1 MRPAASPLIAAPAA
15 GIFVGIILGVRRE
28 GDLAGGHFWL
38 GLALLLGGSWHVQSS
53 PLAALER
60 SFTWTGEALLS
71 YSLSALSLCGFL
83 AAAFAWYNNTAYPSE
98 LFGPTGPEAS
108 QAQSFSFLARDQRL
122 GGAPTGALGP
132 TSLGKYFMRAP
143 SGELIFGGESM
154 RFWTMQSAWAEP
166 LRASFGLDPLKLE
179 NDVQAWQER
188 RAGEYMAHAPLGSL
202 NSVGGVATEVNAVNF
217 VSPRSWLTCSH
228 WFLAFFVLV
237 GHWWHGG
244 RARIAATNAERGI
257 SRQYEAALWLRPVD

>member
-1 MRPAASPLIAAPAA
+1 
-15 GIFVGIILGVRRE
+15 
-28 GDLAGGHFWL
+28 LAGGHFWL

-202 NSVGGVATEVNAVNF
+202 NSVGGVATEVNAGEAGLFLLVHGPALLSAASAQRGF
-217 VSPRSWLTCSH
+217 AADRSQPKMPIFHALVSHGIVLKLATLGRSLPQLWSREL
-228 WFLAFFVLV
+228 
-237 GHWWHGG
+237 
-244 RARIAATNAERGI
+244 